1 MVEKLTALQVQSLA
15 RKGTPGAFAVGG
27 ATGLYLR
34 VSTTGTASWTL
45 RTVIAG
51 KRVERGLG
59 GYPAVT
65 LAQARE
71 KAAELRN
78 DARQGV
84 DPKARRDEAQQAR
97 KRAIEAQA
105 HERTFEQAA
114 EACIRANES
123 RWRNLKHAKQWR
135 ATLTQYA
142 YPVIGTRL
150 CSAISHADVV
160 AVLEPLWQTKQET
173 SKRVRGRIA
182 AVLDYAVAHGWRP
195 DTLQNPAH
203 LTPKLKAALPALP
216 KRPGIGG
223 RRGHHA
229 AMLWQ
234 DVPAFMLAL
243 AEHKGVAAQALAF
256 AILTA
261 ARSGEV
267 RGMRWCEVEQHV
279 WTVPAERMKAGRT
292 HRVPLSRQARAVL
305 DVVRPVDLD
314 PEALVFPSP
323 RTRGVLSDMAFT
335 KLTPGVTAHGFRSSF
350 RDWCADTGQDRALAE
365 AALAHA
371 VGDAVEAA
379 YQRSDMLDRRRV
391 LMQEWSE
398 FITPWM
404 GLA

>member
-15 RKGTPGAFAVGG
+15 KRSVPGAFAVGG

-59 GYPAVT
+59 GYPSVT

-71 KAAELRN
+71 KATELRN

-84 DPKARRDEAQQAR
+84 DPKARRDEAMRAR
-97 KRAIEAQA
+97 KRALEAQA
-105 HERTFEQAA
+105 HERTFKQAA

-135 ATLTQYA
+135 ATLTQYV
-142 YPVIGTRL
+142 YPLVGNRL
-150 CSAISHADVV
+150 CSVIGHADVV
-160 AVLEPLWQTKQET
+160 AVLEPIWQTKQET
-173 SKRVRGRIA
+173 AIRLRGRIA

-216 KRPGIGG
+216 RRSGIGG

-229 AMLWQ
+229 AMPWQ
-234 DVPAFMLAL
+234 DVPAFMLTL
-243 AEHKGVAAQALAF
+243 SDHKGIAAQALAF
-256 AILTA
+256 AVLTA
-261 ARSGEV
+261 VRSGEV
-267 RGMRWCEVEQHV
+267 RGMRWCEVDQGV
-279 WTVPAERMKAGRT
+279 WTVPADRMKAGRT
-292 HRVPLSRQARAVL
+292 HRVPLSRQVCDIL
-305 DVVRPVDLD
+305 DVVRPVDFD

-323 RTRGVLSDMAFT
+323 RKGGVLSDMAFT

-350 RDWCADTGQDRALAE
+350 RDWCADTGQDRELAE
-365 AALAHA
+365 AALAHS

-379 YQRSDMLDRRRV
+379 YQRSDMLQRRRE
-391 LMQEWSE
+391 LMQQWGDYAA
-398 FITPWM
+398 PWM